1 MFGGSDIMTWIG
13 LAAVLVAVVAVLFAL
28 RLAIRENSAGAKWK
42 AKAIDLDQRLGDI
55 DSVLG
60 AYPGLILVWDDKGT
74 IGSGDWGDPR
84 VLGST
89 AALASC
95 LLYTSPSPRDRG

>member
-42 AKAIDLDQRLGDI
+42 AKAL
-55 DSVLG
+55 S
-60 AYPGLILVWDDKGT
+60 LIH
-74 IGSGDWGDPR
+74 I
-84 VLGST
+84 
-89 AALASC
+89 
-95 LLYTSPSPRDRG
+95 